1 MKRLSLIILLVLS
14 IGSISFAQNA
24 DDALRYSRLFYS
36 GTARFMSMGGAFT
49 ALGGDIS
56 TLSQNPAGI
65 GVFCSSEVT
74 ITPQLGHFKSTSL
87 FNTSN
92 AEDYLYNFNLGQGGL
107 VANLIKNESESGLV
121 SLNIGYSFN
130 RTNNLTQSIVI
141 NGKSSSSSLLD
152 YWVDKAEG
160 FYPDELASSVADAY
174 DASLGWRTYVIDSLS
189 GSSTSYGTVY
199 SNYGDNPPS
208 VYGQN
213 MKRVITNDGYT
224 GEHAISIG
232 GNYSNK
238 LFFGA
243 TLGINT
249 LSYESKY
256 EHSES
261 TVAALPS
268 LFTDFNY
275 TLYYKDNGTGF
286 NLKLGAIYKPI
297 EILRIGF
304 AFHSPTIYHI
314 NRYLYDNISTHFSD
328 GGHYSASNDALRFSY
343 GVTTPFRVLTGA
355 ALQVKKI
362 ALLSVDYE
370 FVDYSAAR
378 FFETGDGYDYTNK
391 NQEIKNSLGTTNN
404 IRFGAEVRLS
414 NIYLRGG
421 YGYYGKAWKTGGE
434 NKNQDFNSLSFGIGF
449 REKNIFADF
458 GFSTMKNKDNYVL
471 YTSTSTGSPVSSLDL
486 TRNTFAVTFGYK
498 FGY

>member
-1 MKRLSLIILLVLS
+1 MKRLSLIIILVLS
-14 IGSISFAQNA
+14 IGSISFAQNT
-24 DDALRYSRLFYS
+24 DDALRYSRLFYT

-56 TLSQNPAGI
+56 SLSQNPAGL
-65 GVFCSSEVT
+65 GVFRSSEIT
-74 ITPQLGHFKSTSL
+74 FTPQLEYFKSASL
-87 FNTSN
+87 FNGTSSN
-92 AEDYLYNFNLGQGGL
+92 DYLYNFNLGQGGI
-107 VANLIKNESESGLV
+107 VANLIKNESESGLIT
-121 SLNIGYSFN
+121 LNLGYSFS
-130 RTNNLTQSIVI
+130 RTSNLTQTIVV
-141 NGKSSSSSLLD
+141 NGTSSSSSLAD
-152 YWVDKAEG
+152 YWVDEANGLTKDKLEANV
-160 FYPDELASSVADAY
+160 PDAY
-174 DASLGWRTYVIDSLS
+174 LGWATFVIDSLS
-189 GSSTSYGTVY
+189 GSDNSYDTVY

-213 MKRVITNDGYT
+213 MKRVVTNTGYT

-232 GNYSNK
+232 GNYSNT

-243 TLGINT
+243 TLGITT

-261 TVAALPS
+261 TDVSLPS
-268 LFTDFNY
+268 KFTDFDY

-304 AFHSPTIYHI
+304 AFHSPTVYHI
-314 NRYLYDNISTHFSD
+314 NEYLYDNISTHVYGD
-328 GGHYSASNDALRFSY
+328 NYTASNTAARFSY
-343 GVTTPFRVLTGA
+343 GLTTPFRVMLGG

-370 FVDYSAAR
+370 YVDYSAAK
-378 FFETGDGYDYTNK
+378 FFTLGNDSFDYTDK
-391 NQEIKNSLGTTNN
+391 NQSIKQSLGASNN

-421 YGYYGKAWKTGGE
+421 YGYYGKAWKS
-434 NKNQDFNSLSFGIGF
+434 NQDNANQSYNSLSCGLGF

-458 GFSTMKNKDNYVL
+458 GFSTITNKDKYLL
-471 YTSTSTGSPVSSLDL
+471 YTSSAGSPMSDVNM
-486 TRNTFAVTFGYK
+486 TRNLFTVTLGYK

>member
-1 MKRLSLIILLVLS
+1 MKRISLIFFLVLS
-14 IGSISFAQNA
+14 IVSISSAQNA

-56 TLSQNPAGI
+56 SLSQNPAGL
-65 GVFCSSEVT
+65 GVFRASELT
-74 ITPQLGHFKSTSL
+74 ITPQLGHIKSLSS
-87 FNTSN
+87 FNNGST
-92 AEDYLYNFNLGQGGL
+92 EDFLYNFNLGQAGL
-107 VANLIKNESESGLV
+107 VANLIKKETESGLI
-121 SLNIGYSFN
+121 SLNVGYSFN
-130 RTNNLTQSIVI
+130 RTSNLNQSILI
-141 NGKSSSSSLLD
+141 NGISTNTSLAD
-152 YWVDKAEG
+152 YWVEKSNG
-160 FYPDELASSVADAY
+160 HFSFELPTQAVDAY

-189 GSSTSYGTVY
+189 GSSTQYGTVY

-208 VYGQN
+208 IYGQT
-213 MKRVITNDGYT
+213 MKRVITNSGFM
-224 GEHAISIG
+224 GEHAFSIG

-243 TLGINT
+243 TIGINT
-249 LSYESKY
+249 LMYESKY

-261 TVAALPS
+261 TDIALPS
-268 LFTDFNY
+268 QFTNFNY

-286 NLKLGAIYKPI
+286 NLKIGAIYKPI

-304 AFHSPTIYHI
+304 AFHSPTIYHL
-314 NRYLYDNISTHFSD
+314 NRYLYDNISSHFID
-328 GGHYSASNDALRFSY
+328 GGNYTASNDALRFSY
-343 GVTTPFRVLTGA
+343 GLTTPFRILTGA

-362 ALLSVDYE
+362 ALLSLDYE
-370 FVDYSAAR
+370 FVDYSSAK
-378 FFETGDGYDYTNK
+378 FFETGDGFDYSSK
-391 NQEIKNSLGTTNN
+391 NQAIRDEIGATNN
-404 IRFGAEVRLS
+404 IRLGAEVRLS

-421 YGYYGKAWKTGGE
+421 YGYYGKAWKTGD
-434 NKNQDFNSLSFGIGF
+434 NQNQNFNSVSGGIGF

-458 GFSTMKNKDNYVL
+458 GFSTMMNKDNYIL
-471 YTSTSTGSPVSSLDL
+471 YTSTNTGSPMANLNM

>member
-14 IGSISFAQNA
+14 IVSISFAQNA

-65 GVFCSSEVT
+65 GVFRSSEIT
-74 ITPQLGHFKSTSL
+74 ITPQLGHFKSISS
-87 FNTSN
+87 FNNSGTQ
-92 AEDYLYNFNLGQGGL
+92 DYLYNFNLGQAGL
-107 VANLIKNESESGLV
+107 VANLIKNESESGLI

-130 RTNNLTQSIVI
+130 RTSNLNQSIVI
-141 NGKSSSSSLLD
+141 NGISSNTSLAD
-152 YWVDKAEG
+152 YWVDRSNGHFSYDLPTQE
-160 FYPDELASSVADAY
+160 VDAY

-213 MKRVITNDGYT
+213 MKRVITNTGYM

-249 LSYESKY
+249 LSYETKY

-261 TVAALPS
+261 TDIALPS
-268 LFTDFNY
+268 QFTNFDY

-304 AFHSPTIYHI
+304 AFHSPTVYHL
-314 NRYLYDNISTHFSD
+314 NRYLYDNISSLFSD

-343 GVTTPFRVLTGA
+343 GLTTPFRILVGG

-362 ALLSVDYE
+362 AILSADYE
-370 FVDYSAAR
+370 FVDYSSAK
-378 FFETGDGYDYTNK
+378 FFTLGSDNFDYTPK
-391 NQEIKNSLGTTNN
+391 NQAIKDNLGATNN
-404 IRFGAEVRLS
+404 IRLGAEVRLS

-421 YGYYGKAWKTGGE
+421 YGYYGKAWKAGE
-434 NKNQDFNSLSFGIGF
+434 NANQDFNSISFGIGF

-458 GFSTMKNKDNYVL
+458 GFSTMMNKDNYIL
-471 YTSTSTGSPVSSLDL
+471 YTSSTGSPTANLDM

>member
-65 GVFCSSEVT
+65 GVFRSSEVT

-87 FNTSN
+87 FNNSN
-92 AEDYLYNFNLGQGGL
+92 TEDYFYNFNLGQGGL
-107 VANLIKNESESGLV
+107 VANLIKNESESGLI

-130 RTNNLTQSIVI
+130 RTSNLDQSIVI
-141 NGKSSSSSLLD
+141 NGISSSSSLAD
-152 YWVDKAEG
+152 YWVDESNG
-160 FYPDELASSVADAY
+160 YYSDELASSVADAY
-174 DASLGWRTYVIDSLS
+174 DASLGWRTLVIDSLS
-189 GSSTSYGTVY
+189 GSNTTYGTVY

-213 MKRVITNDGYT
+213 MKRVITNTGYM

-268 LFTDFNY
+268 LFTDFDY

-304 AFHSPTIYHI
+304 AFHSPTIYHL

-378 FFETGDGYDYTNK
+378 FFETGDGYNYTNK

-404 IRFGAEVRLS
+404 IRLGAEVRLS

-421 YGYYGKAWKTGGE
+421 YGYYGKAWKAGGE

-458 GFSTMKNKDNYVL
+458 GFSTMKNTDNYIL
-471 YTSTSTGSPVSSLDL
+471 YTSSTGSPASSLDM

>member
-1 MKRLSLIILLVLS
+1 MKRFSLIIILVLS
-14 IGSISFAQNA
+14 IGSIIFAQNT
-24 DDALRYSRLFYS
+24 DDALRYSRIFYT

-56 TLSQNPAGI
+56 SLSQNPAGL
-65 GVFCSSEVT
+65 GVFRSSEIT
-74 ITPQLGHFKSTSL
+74 FTPQLEYFKSASL
-87 FNTSN
+87 FNGTSSN
-92 AEDYLYNFNLGQGGL
+92 DYLYNFNLGQGGI
-107 VANLIKNESESGLV
+107 VANLIKNESESGLIT
-121 SLNIGYSFN
+121 LNLGYSFS
-130 RTNNLTQSIVI
+130 RTSNLTQTIVV
-141 NGKSSSSSLLD
+141 NGTSSSSSLAD
-152 YWVDKAEG
+152 YWVDEAKDKTKDQLSI
-160 FYPDELASSVADAY
+160 PDNNVLDAY
-174 DASLGWRTYVIDSLS
+174 LAWSTYLIDSLP
-189 GSSTSYGTVY
+189 GFNDRYGTVY
-199 SNYGDNPPS
+199 SNYGDNLPS

-213 MKRVITNDGYT
+213 MKRVVTNTGFT

-243 TLGINT
+243 TLGITT

-261 TVAALPS
+261 TDVTYPS
-268 LFTDFNY
+268 SFKDFDY

-286 NLKLGAIYKPI
+286 SLKLGAIYKPI

-304 AFHSPTIYHI
+304 AFHSPTVYHI
-314 NRYLYDNISTHFSD
+314 NEYLYDNISTHVYGD
-328 GGHYSASNDALRFSY
+328 NYTASNTAARFSY
-343 GVTTPFRVLTGA
+343 GLTTPFRVMLGG

-370 FVDYSAAR
+370 YVDYSAAK
-378 FFETGDGYDYTNK
+378 FFTLGNDSFDYTDK
-391 NQEIKNSLGTTNN
+391 NQAIKQSLGASNN
-404 IRFGAEVRLS
+404 IRLGAEVRLN

-421 YGYYGKAWKTGGE
+421 YGYYGKAWKSGQE
-434 NKNQDFNSLSFGIGF
+434 NENQSYNSISCGIGF

-458 GFSTMKNKDNYVL
+458 GFSTTINKDNYLL
-471 YTSTSTGSPVSSLDL
+471 YTSSAGSAISDVNM
-486 TRNTFAVTFGYK
+486 TRNMFTVTLGYK

>member
-1 MKRLSLIILLVLS
+1 MKRLSLIFLLVLS

-65 GVFCSSEVT
+65 GVFRSSEVT

-304 AFHSPTIYHI
+304 AFHSPTIYHM
-314 NRYLYDNISTHFSD
+314 NR
-328 GGHYSASNDALRFSY
+328 
-343 GVTTPFRVLTGA
+343 
-355 ALQVKKI
+355 
-362 ALLSVDYE
+362 
-370 FVDYSAAR
+370 
-378 FFETGDGYDYTNK
+378 
-391 NQEIKNSLGTTNN
+391 
-404 IRFGAEVRLS
+404 
-414 NIYLRGG
+414 
-421 YGYYGKAWKTGGE
+421 
-434 NKNQDFNSLSFGIGF
+434 
-449 REKNIFADF
+449 
-458 GFSTMKNKDNYVL
+458 
-471 YTSTSTGSPVSSLDL
+471 
-486 TRNTFAVTFGYK
+486 
-498 FGY
+498 

>member
-1 MKRLSLIILLVLS
+1 MKRLSLIIIIVLS

-24 DDALRYSRLFYS
+24 DDALRYSRLFYT

-56 TLSQNPAGI
+56 SLSQNPAGL
-65 GVFCSSEVT
+65 GVFRSSEIT
-74 ITPQLGHFKSTSL
+74 FTPQLEYFKSTSL
-87 FNTSN
+87 FNNTSSN
-92 AEDYLYNFNLGQGGL
+92 DYLYNFNLGQGGI
-107 VANLIKNESESGLV
+107 VVNLIKNESESGLIT
-121 SLNIGYSFN
+121 LNFGYSFS
-130 RTNNLTQSIVI
+130 RTSNLTQTIVI
-141 NGKSSSSSLLD
+141 NGKSSSSSLAD
-152 YWVDKAEG
+152 YWA
-160 FYPDELASSVADAY
+160 DEANGNYKDQLAANVPDAY
-174 DASLGWRTYVIDSLS
+174 LAWSTYVIDSLP
-189 GSSTSYGTVY
+189 GSDNSYGTAY

-213 MKRVITNDGYT
+213 IKRVVTNTGYT

-232 GNYSNK
+232 GNYSNT

-243 TLGINT
+243 TLGITT

-261 TVAALPS
+261 TDVSLPS
-268 LFTDFNY
+268 KFTDFNY

-314 NRYLYDNISTHFSD
+314 NEYLYDNISTHFSD
-328 GGHYSASNDALRFSY
+328 GGLYTQSNNATRFSY
-343 GVTTPFRVLTGA
+343 GLTTPFRVLTGI

-370 FVDYSAAR
+370 FVDYSAAK
-378 FFETGDGYDYTNK
+378 FFDIGENNFDYTNT
-391 NQEIKNSLGTTNN
+391 NQAIKNSLGMSNN
-404 IRFGAEVRLS
+404 IRLGAEVRLNS
-414 NIYLRGG
+414 IYLRGG
-421 YGYYGKAWKTGGE
+421 YGYYGKAWKSGQDNE
-434 NKNQDFNSLSFGIGF
+434 NQSYNSISCGIGF
-449 REKNIFADF
+449 REKNVFADF
-458 GFSTMKNKDNYVL
+458 GFSTIANKDNYIM
-471 YTSTSTGSPVSSLDL
+471 YSSSAGSAISNLNM
-486 TRNTFAVTFGYK
+486 TRNLFSVTLGYK

>member
-1 MKRLSLIILLVLS
+1 M
-14 IGSISFAQNA
+14 A
-24 DDALRYSRLFYS
+24 
-36 GTARFMSMGGAFT
+36 
-49 ALGGDIS
+49 
-56 TLSQNPAGI
+56 
-65 GVFCSSEVT
+65 
-74 ITPQLGHFKSTSL
+74 
-87 FNTSN
+87 
-92 AEDYLYNFNLGQGGL
+92 
-107 VANLIKNESESGLV
+107 
-121 SLNIGYSFN
+121 
-130 RTNNLTQSIVI
+130 
-141 NGKSSSSSLLD
+141 
-152 YWVDKAEG
+152 
-160 FYPDELASSVADAY
+160 
-174 DASLGWRTYVIDSLS
+174 
-189 GSSTSYGTVY
+189 
-199 SNYGDNPPS
+199 
-208 VYGQN
+208 
-213 MKRVITNDGYT
+213 
-224 GEHAISIG
+224 EHAISIG

-268 LFTDFNY
+268 MFTDFDY
-275 TLYYKDNGTGF
+275 TLYFKDNGTGF

-304 AFHSPTIYHI
+304 AFHSPTIYHM
-314 NRYLYDNISTHFSD
+314 NRYLYDNITSHFSD

-362 ALLSVDYE
+362 ALLSIDYE
-370 FVDYSAAR
+370 FVDYGAAR
-378 FFETGDGYDYTNK
+378 FFETGDGYDYTVK
-391 NQEIKNSLGTTNN
+391 NLAIRSDLGTTSN
-404 IRFGAEVRLS
+404 IRLGAEVRLS

-421 YGYYGKAWKTGGE
+421 YGYYGKAWKAGGE
-434 NKNQDFNSLSFGIGF
+434 NINQDFNSLSFGFGF

-458 GFSTMKNKDNYVL
+458 GFSTMKNKDDYVL

>member
-14 IGSISFAQNA
+14 IVSISFAQNA

-49 ALGGDIS
+49 ALGGDMS
-56 TLSQNPAGI
+56 TLSQNPAGL
-65 GVFCSSEVT
+65 GVFRSSEIT
-74 ITPQLGHFKSTSL
+74 ITPQLGYFKSLSS
-87 FNTSN
+87 FSN
-92 AEDYLYNFNLGQGGL
+92 SGTGDFLYNFNLGQAGI
-107 VANLIKNESESGLV
+107 VANLKKNESESGLI

-130 RTNNLTQSIVI
+130 RTSNLNQSIVI
-141 NGKSSSSSLLD
+141 SGISNTTSLAD
-152 YWVDKAEG
+152 YWVDKSNG
-160 FYPDELASSVADAY
+160 FYSDELASSIADAY

-189 GSSTSYGTVY
+189 GSNTSYGTVY

-208 VYGQN
+208 IYGQT
-213 MKRVITNDGYT
+213 MKRTITNTGYM

-261 TVAALPS
+261 TDISLPS
-268 LFTDFNY
+268 QFTDFNY
-275 TLYYKDNGTGF
+275 TLYVKDNGTGF

-297 EILRIGF
+297 EILRIGV
-304 AFHSPTIYHI
+304 AFHTPTVYHI
-314 NRYLYDNISTHFSD
+314 NRYLNDNISSHFSYA
-328 GGHYSASNDALRFSY
+328 GGNYSASNDALRFSY
-343 GVTTPFRVLTGA
+343 GLTIPFRFMAGV

-362 ALLSVDYE
+362 ALLSIDYE
-370 FVDYSAAR
+370 FVDYSSSK
-378 FFETGDGYDYTNK
+378 FFETGDGYDYTDK
-391 NQEIKNSLGTTNN
+391 NQAIKDNLGTTNN

-421 YGYYGKAWKTGGE
+421 YGYYGKAWNALSE
-434 NKNQDFNSLSFGIGF
+434 NNNQDFNSISCGIGF
-449 REKNIFADF
+449 RENNIFADF
-458 GFSTMKNKDNYVL
+458 GFSTMRNTDNYIL
-471 YTSTSTGSPVSSLDL
+471 YTSSTGSPAASLDM

>member
-1 MKRLSLIILLVLS
+1 MKKLSFIILLVLS
-14 IGSISFAQNA
+14 FGSISFAQNA

-56 TLSQNPAGI
+56 SLSQNPAGL
-65 GVFCSSEVT
+65 GVFRSSEIT
-74 ITPQLGHFKSTSL
+74 ITPQLEYFKSGSL
-87 FNTSN
+87 FNGTSSN
-92 AEDYLYNFNLGQGGL
+92 DFLYNFNLGQGGI
-107 VANLIKNESESGLV
+107 VANLIKNESESGLIT
-121 SLNIGYSFN
+121 LNFGYSFN
-130 RTNNLTQSIVI
+130 RTSNLTQTIVI
-141 NGKSSSSSLLD
+141 NGKSTSSSLAD
-152 YWVDKAEG
+152 YWADEADGLTKDKLEANV
-160 FYPDELASSVADAY
+160 PDAY
-174 DASLGWRTYVIDSLS
+174 LAWGTYVIDSLS
-189 GSSTSYGTVY
+189 GSDNSYGTVY

-213 MKRVITNDGYT
+213 MKRVVTNTGYT

-243 TLGINT
+243 TIGITT

-261 TVAALPS
+261 TDATLPS
-268 LFTDFNY
+268 NFKDFDY

-297 EILRIGF
+297 EILRLGF
-304 AFHSPTIYHI
+304 AFHSPTVYHI
-314 NRYLYDNISTHFSD
+314 NEYLYDNISTHVYGDNYTS
-328 GGHYSASNDALRFSY
+328 SNTASRFSY
-343 GVTTPFRVLTGA
+343 GLTTPFRVMLGG

-370 FVDYSAAR
+370 YVDYSSAK
-378 FFETGDGYDYTNK
+378 FFTLGNDSFDYTDK
-391 NQEIKNSLGTTNN
+391 NQLIKQSLGASNN

-414 NIYLRGG
+414 SIYLRGG
-421 YGYYGKAWKTGGE
+421 YGYYGKAWKSDQD
-434 NKNQDFNSLSFGIGF
+434 NANQSYNSLSCGLGF

-458 GFSTMKNKDNYVL
+458 GFSTMTNKDKYLL
-471 YTSTSTGSPVSSLDL
+471 YTSSAGSAISDL
-486 TRNTFAVTFGYK
+486 NMTRNIFTVTFGYK